1 MSDSE
6 DPKINDKRT
15 ITPPSQKPLLEDV
28 IHDLNTPSALAEKSR
43 GGKKPVTPD
52 LDPLD
57 KPLAT
62 DLFGDPIHSYAE
74 NPDNAS
80 PTNKEALKAEATQVV
95 NSDVEEY
102 SLEIVRRLHDD
113 LTSVLSDLNEETP
126 APDRDDPSA
135 PTPPKRDQ

>member
-6 DPKINDKRT
+6 DPKIDDKRT
-15 ITPPSQKPLLEDV
+15 ITPPSQKSLLEDV
-28 IHDLNTPSALAEKSR
+28 IHDRNTPSSLAEKSK
-43 GGKKPVTPD
+43 GGKKPARPD

-62 DLFGDPIHSYAE
+62 DLFGDPMHSYAE

-80 PTNKEALKAEATQVV
+80 PTNGGALNAEATQVV
-95 NSDVEEY
+95 NSEVEEY
-102 SLEIVRRLHDD
+102 SLEIVRQLHDD
-113 LTSVLSDLNEETP
+113 LTSVLSDLNEETL

-135 PTPPKRDQ
+135 STTPKRDQ

>member
-6 DPKINDKRT
+6 DPKIDDKRT
-15 ITPPSQKPLLEDV
+15 ITPPSQKSLLEDV
-28 IHDLNTPSALAEKSR
+28 IHDRNTPSALAEKSR
-43 GGKKPVTPD
+43 GGKKPARPD

-62 DLFGDPIHSYAE
+62 DLFGDPMHSYAK

-80 PTNKEALKAEATQVV
+80 PTNGGVLNAEATQVV

-102 SLEIVRRLHDD
+102 SLEIVRQLYDD
-113 LTSVLSDLNEETP
+113 LTSVLSDLNEETL

-135 PTPPKRDQ
+135 PTTPKRDQ

>member
-15 ITPPSQKPLLEDV
+15 ITLPSQTPLLEDV
-28 IHDLNTPSALAEKSR
+28 IHDLNTPSELAEKSR
-43 GGKKPVTPD
+43 RGKKPVTPD

-62 DLFGDPIHSYAE
+62 DLFGDPIHSSAV

-80 PTNKEALKAEATQVV
+80 RMNEETLNAEATQVV
-95 NSDVEEY
+95 NSEVEEY

-113 LTSVLSDLNEETP
+113 LSSVLNDLNEETP
-126 APDRDDPSA
+126 APERDDPSA
-135 PTPPKRDQ
+135 PTTPKRDQ

>member
-6 DPKINDKRT
+6 DPKIDDKRT
-15 ITPPSQKPLLEDV
+15 ITPPSQKSLLEDV
-28 IHDLNTPSALAEKSR
+28 IHDRNTPSSLAEKSR
-43 GGKKPVTPD
+43 GGKKPARPD

-62 DLFGDPIHSYAE
+62 DLFGDPMHSYAK

-80 PTNKEALKAEATQVV
+80 PTNGGALNAEATQVV

-102 SLEIVRRLHDD
+102 SLEIVRQLYDD
-113 LTSVLSDLNEETP
+113 LTSVLSDLNEETL

-135 PTPPKRDQ
+135 PTTPKRDQ